1 MVDTKIFIFG
11 ASSELAVEFNRKCD
25 EQGIKTVLI
34 SRSKIPEIF
43 NSEIIYINDYIN
55 EFEIIKKTILNC
67 KNIIVIF
74 FNGALY
80 ENRPLKIPTDLEIDL
95 TKVANYTIPY
105 ELSKRLQSECDNVKK
120 FIYISSI
127 AAVKLRNKNFI
138 YGKYKRKLEKEI
150 KSLGLTSFVI
160 FRFGKIFTSMS
171 EGHKNP
177 PFSFYPE
184 KAASVIL
191 NKINKNNLVYPNFG
205 LFMIAQILKILPKK
219 IINFIGI

>member
-1 MVDTKIFIFG
+1 MVNTTIFIFG
-11 ASSELAVEFNRKCD
+11 ASSELAIEFNRKCD
-25 EQGIKTVLI
+25 EREIKTVLI
-34 SRSKIPEIF
+34 SRNKISEVF
-43 NSEIIYINDYIN
+43 NSEIIYVNDYIN
-55 EFEIIKKTILNC
+55 EFETIKNTVKKY
-67 KNIIVIF
+67 KNISVIF

-80 ENRPLKIPTDLEIDL
+80 ENRPIKTPTDLEIHL
-95 TKVANYTIPY
+95 TKVANFIIPY
-105 ELSKRLQSECDNVKK
+105 ELSKKLHLECDNVKK
-120 FIYISSI
+120 YIYISSI
-127 AAVKLRNKNFI
+127 AAVKQRHKNFI
-138 YGKYKRKLEKEI
+138 YGKYKRKLEKEV
-150 KSLGLTSFVI
+150 KTLRLTSFVI